1 YGTLMATFYILSDN
15 KTGVVVIPNV
25 IPSDNDM
32 INQLFELQTGL
43 NILEERGVTNLVLDF
58 HDNGGGFI
66 LLAYFFVYLLFPEF
80 SPSFDNDM
88 VVTELSRALL
98 EAATSQSTAF
108 KTSNKSFEIPPSLH
122 TKDLIRWAANT
133 VLNIMRSTSIFDT
146 VSYKDPNTGNPFIN
160 VEEFIGNKTYQGTL
174 ININGRVE
182 MLFINR
188 WVSCSLITHR
198 MAEKFNVST
207 IAVGG
212 YKDKPLSYAS
222 FPGSQVLDF
231 DELYYE
237 FNSLG
242 ILQNETLKE
251 LIPPPFKVPI
261 IFTITLKEIY
271 DIFNEDY
278 VLEYTYKPAK
288 HRLYYDEKSAKDP

>member
-160 VEEFIGNKTYQGTL
+160 VEEFIGNKTYVRGETPTS
-174 ININGRVE
+174 NT
-182 MLFINR
+182 
-188 WVSCSLITHR
+188 S
-198 MAEKFNVST
+198 KFVT
-207 IAVGG
+207 KIH
-212 YKDKPLSYAS
+212 KDLVYLPN
-222 FPGSQVLDF
+222 F
-231 DELYYE
+231 
-237 FNSLG
+237 
-242 ILQNETLKE
+242 
-251 LIPPPFKVPI
+251 
-261 IFTITLKEIY
+261 
-271 DIFNEDY
+271 
-278 VLEYTYKPAK
+278 
-288 HRLYYDEKSAKDP
+288 